1 MSKFKLY
8 GEFEKVEEQEDGT
21 LKVSGIAS
29 SEAVD
34 SDGETITAEAM
45 KAAIPDYMAFGA
57 LREMHTAW
65 AAGTAIKCEVGAD
78 NRTYFEALVVDAEA
92 CKKVQ
97 TGTYK
102 GFSIGGRVTKR
113 DPLKKS
119 TITGIKLVEVSLVDR
134 PANPEAV
141 FSMGKVEID
150 DAQTLGALRK
160 GLYTVSDF
168 AQILQTLAWMAQGTE
183 DEAEYEGD
191 ASPIPAAFGQWVA
204 DGLALLQAMTAEE
217 IAELIATLPTPEP
230 QAALAMA
237 AKAAGV
243 DLAKGLSGAKKAA
256 MQDHHDQ
263 LTALHKAMGDCMG
276 KMAATWQDAP
286 AEDGGEAGKA
296 EGAKGLTVKVNVVGL
311 PEVQAEVAKTISINE
326 TLAKAADTI
335 TKLTAEN
342 DTLAKRVSELESLP
356 YTAKGVAVV
365 FDADKQA
372 EMFHKQAQDAE
383 SEDLKKYQEETDE
396 RAKYLLGLKFTHRWG
411 TKPS

>member
-1 MSKFKLY
+1 MSRKFKLY

-57 LREMHTAW
+57 LREMHTSW

-102 GFSIGGRVTKR
+102 GFSIGGKVTGR

-119 TITGIKLVEVSLVDR
+119 TITGIKLIEVSLVDR

-141 FSMGKVEID
+141 FSLGKVEGD
-150 DAQTLGALRK
+150 EPEATLGTLCK
-160 GLYTVSDF
+160 GLWAVADF
-168 AQILQTLAWMAQGTE
+168 AGVLQSLAWMAQGTE

-217 IAELIATLPTPEP
+217 VAELLAQLPKAP
-230 QAALAMA
+230 ADVMAMA
-237 AKAAGV
+237 ATADGLKKKGAKFSKATAEALAGV
-243 DLAKGLSGAKKAA
+243 HNMIGDCHKAMADLGFNRPSNVEEDEEDADKEDADKASKLNVSVTVAVSDLPEIQKALGLADDLAKVTNE
-256 MQDHHDQ
+256 
-263 LTALHKAMGDCMG
+263 LT
-276 KMAATWQDAP
+276 
-286 AEDGGEAGKA
+286 
-296 EGAKGLTVKVNVVGL
+296 LT
-311 PEVQAEVAKTISINE
+311 KTTNE
-326 TLAKAADTI
+326 TLT
-335 TKLTAEN
+335 
-342 DTLAKRVSELESLP
+342 KRVAELEALP
-356 YTAKGVAVV
+356 EATKAVSVV
-365 FDADKQA
+365 FDPDKQSEMFQKQA
-372 EMFHKQAQDAE
+372 EAE
-383 SEDLKKYQEETDE
+383 DEKANDLKKYTATTNPQE
-396 RAKYLLGLKFTHRWG
+396 RYLASLKFTHKYG
-411 TKPS
+411 HKPE